1 MSRQTMINATILLT
15 AALVLLAILT
25 ACELPAG
32 YEPGDWSRETG
43 QLVIDSADTVNDT
56 LNQSPGLDAV
66 AGDEIRGGVGLYRLA
81 GEALLAFGLL
91 LQTRRRKEAESAIL
105 EIDDAKDT
113 PKARDQA
120 MSIQARKTIRK
131 ITG

>member
-1 MSRQTMINATILLT
+1 MLT
-15 AALVLLAILT
+15 ILT
-25 ACELPAG
+25 ACE
-32 YEPGDWSRETG
+32 SIG
-43 QLVIDSADTVNDT
+43 QNSEDIGRSIIDSADVADET
-56 LNQSPGLDAV
+56 LNQNPGLEQV
-66 AGDEIRGGVGLYRLA
+66 FPPVNSGVGLYRLA

-120 MSIQARKTIRK
+120 NSIQARKTIRK